1 MQDSYPETL
10 LEHHI
15 LIFTISESVS
25 NKLRECKI
33 LTFIIASHTYHS
45 DMF

>member
-33 LTFIIASHTYHS
+33 LTFIITSHTYHS